1 VQVAIFVIVGGL
13 MTACGA
19 PCRTL
24 AEVVCACNDSRSV
37 EQSCLAEVTLAA
49 ETHPASDAAEDF
61 CTERLGSCTCDALAR
76 GHFEACGLAEAP
88 KSL

>member
-1 VQVAIFVIVGGL
+1 MQVAILIIVAGL
-13 MTACGA
+13 MAACET

-24 AEVVCACNDSRSV
+24 AEVVCACNDNRSV

-49 ETHPASDAAEDF
+49 ETNPASEDAEVF
-61 CTERLGSCTCDALAR
+61 CSERLDSCSCDALAR

-88 KSL
+88 HSL